1 MKKFLDFTTEAVR
14 YGEKRCTAVTCNALA
29 KHHGVESAKLSADH
43 NVRAGADVYQH
54 LKKHF
59 NVKGWGDEHE
69 GKTVKQF
76 VKEHPK
82 GSHYIAT
89 RGHAMAVIDGKLH
102 DSSNKGPDGRKIQL
116 SYEVT
121 KKNTD

>member
-1 MKKFLDFTTEAVR
+1 MKSFETFLEAVK
-14 YGEKRCTAVTCNALA
+14 YGEKRCTAVTCNAIA
-29 KHHGVESAKLSADH
+29 AHHGVEDAKLGPHH
-43 NVRAGADVYQH
+43 NVSAGADVYHH

-82 GSHYIAT
+82 GTHYIAT
-89 RGHAMAVIDGKLH
+89 RGHAMAVTDGKLH
-102 DSSNKGPDGRKIQL
+102 DSSGKGPDGRKIQL

-121 KKNTD
+121 KK

>member
-1 MKKFLDFTTEAVR
+1 MKTFHDYLDEAVR
-14 YGEKRCTAVTCNALA
+14 HGEKRCTAVTANAIA
-29 KHHGVESAKLSADH
+29 SHHGVEAAKLGSDH
-43 NVRAGADVYQH
+43 NVRVGADLYQH

-82 GSHYIAT
+82 GTHYIAT
-89 RGHAMAVIDGKLH
+89 RGHAMAVVNGKLH
-102 DSSNKGPDGRKIQL
+102 DSSHKGPDGRKIQL
-116 SYEVT
+116 SYEIA
-121 KKNTD
+121 KKD